1 MLNAITRA
9 GDLDRFFGDNGTAVL
24 EGDQVQAIA
33 VLKNPGPQQGKIV
46 GILRDGNDF
55 KLFRLL
61 ENGRI
66 DTSFANNGY
75 LLWAFA
81 GNSATSIPTGI
92 TELSDDKLLVTGY
105 IRESGLPP
113 LHYAAVARF
122 NPGGSIDLM
131 FAQNGVFIFRQPLPG
146 NPPPSDS
153 HLVEANVYTD
163 FAVTS
168 QADGSILLAFN
179 SSALSPYRDHAVLI
193 QLTAAGLLDVR
204 FNQQG
209 FLFFQI
215 EMQSTA
221 SVALVIREN
230 GNILVAGNSGD
241 QGFLA
246 EFDDTGIL
254 NRSFGTD
261 GVSLFNI
268 TGGTLKFSALLL
280 QADDKP
286 VVVGSFTTG
295 GTSVKGYVNRT
306 LPDGGGDTSFNSC
319 NALVVERPFFSL
331 RLSCA
336 VLDSEQAIVIAGELT
351 ARALGLA
358 GRVTP
363 DGSMDP
369 AFGKDGLT
377 DTTEEGILTSTYSVA
392 IQSARQIVLAGKQM
406 NSSAVTRHHG

>member
-1 MLNAITRA
+1 MLNALTRA
-9 GDLDRFFGDNGTAVL
+9 GDLDRSFGDNGAALL
-24 EGDQVQAIA
+24 EGSQVQAIA

-46 GILRDGNDF
+46 GVVRDGNAF

-61 ENGRI
+61 ENGWI
-66 DTSFANNGY
+66 DISFADNGY

-92 TELSDDKLLVTGY
+92 TELSDDKLLVSGY

-113 LHYAAVARF
+113 LHYAAIARF

-131 FAQNGVFIFRQPLPG
+131 FAKNGVFIFREPLPG

-153 HLVEANVYTD
+153 HLAEANVYTD

-193 QLTAAGLLDVR
+193 RLTAAGLLDVR

-209 FLFFQI
+209 FVFFQI
-215 EMQSTA
+215 EQQSTA
-221 SVALVIREN
+221 SIALVIREN

-246 EFDDTGIL
+246 EFDETGIL

-261 GVSLFNI
+261 GVYLFNI
-268 TGGTLKFSALLL
+268 TGGTLRLSALLL

-295 GTSVKGYVNRT
+295 GTTVKGYVNR
-306 LPDGGGDTSFNSC
+306 LVREGGGDTSFNFG

-331 RLSCA
+331 QLSCA
-336 VLDSEQAIVIAGELT
+336 ALDSQQAIVIAGELT
-351 ARALGLA
+351 ARALSLA

-363 DGSMDP
+363 VGSMDS

-377 DTTEEGILTSTYSVA
+377 DTTEEGNLTSTYSIA

-406 NSSAVTRHHG
+406 NSSAVIRHHG